1 MASAGRI
8 LILPKGNYNAEKEY
22 EMLDLVFYGGVSWV
36 AKKNVKGIEPTDA
49 TSEHWMKMCESVDL
63 TEVIKR
69 IAALESQMLGTIS
82 LDDIDLT
89 PYATK
94 KDLESYLKLSGGSL
108 TGQLEF
114 SNDKG
119 LITAN
124 DYGALIRAIKDGD
137 NYRHIRVGN
146 PTQIT
151 DIIEA
156 LKLVDCSNGTTK
168 EYKVYGEHNKGLIEN
183 LITTALSGVSGVKF
197 YTGVNNRQNT
207 DNIVTFSCTFP
218 PKLIIALGKP
228 TSSGASYFS
237 ITVIIPDQST
247 GLTLVQAGSQSIG
260 SVNVSKSG
268 NNVTISHT
276 DNVNMAPYYTCNSA
290 SMTYPYICIG

>member
-1 MASAGRI
+1 MASAGKI
-8 LILPKGNYNAEKEY
+8 LITPQGNWDIETEY
-22 EMLDLVFYGGVSWV
+22 EVLDLVFHNHISWLSKV
-36 AKKNVKGIEPTDA
+36 PSKGIEP
-49 TSEHWMKMCESVDL
+49 SEANGSTWFKLCESADL
-63 TEVIKR
+63 VEVNNR
-69 IAALESQMLGTIS
+69 ISAIENQLLSTLS

-89 PYATK
+89 LYALKTE
-94 KDLESYLKLSGGSL
+94 LANYLKLSGGSL
-108 TGQLEF
+108 TGQLGF

-119 LITAN
+119 LLTAN
-124 DYGALIRAIKDGD
+124 DYGALIRAIKDGN

-146 PTQIT
+146 PIQIS
-151 DIIEA
+151 DVNEW

-168 EYKVYGEHNKGLIEN
+168 EYKIYGEHNKGLIES
-183 LITTALSGVSGVKF
+183 LISSAMSGMSGVKF
-197 YTGVNNRQNT
+197 YTGVNSRQNT
-207 DNIVTFSCTFP
+207 DNIVTFNCTFP

-247 GLTLVQAGSQSIG
+247 GLTLVQAGSYSMG
-260 SVNVSKSG
+260 GVTVTKSG

>member
-8 LILPKGNYNAEKEY
+8 LIMPKGNYDSSVTY
-22 EMLDLVFYGGVSWV
+22 EMLDLVFYDGASWL
-36 AKKNVKGIEPTDA
+36 AKKTVTGIAPSIDSE
-49 TSEHWMKMCESVDL
+49 EHWMKMCDSADL
-63 TEVIKR
+63 TEIYNR
-69 IAALESQMLGTIS
+69 IQAIENQMLSALS
-82 LDDIDLT
+82 LDDIDFT
-89 PYATK
+89 PYALKTE
-94 KDLESYLKLSGGSL
+94 LANYLKLSGGSL
-108 TGQLEF
+108 TGQLGF

-124 DYGALIRAIKDGD
+124 DYGALLRAIKDGN

-151 DIIEA
+151 DVNEW
-156 LKLVDCSNGTTK
+156 LKLVDCSGGTTK
-168 EYKVYGEHNKGLIEN
+168 EYKVYGEHNKGLIES
-183 LITTALSGVSGVKF
+183 LISTAMSGVSGVKF

-207 DNIVTFSCTFP
+207 DNVVTFSCTFP

-247 GLTLVQAGSQSIG
+247 GLTLVQAGSYSMG
-260 SVNVSKSG
+260 GVTVTKSG